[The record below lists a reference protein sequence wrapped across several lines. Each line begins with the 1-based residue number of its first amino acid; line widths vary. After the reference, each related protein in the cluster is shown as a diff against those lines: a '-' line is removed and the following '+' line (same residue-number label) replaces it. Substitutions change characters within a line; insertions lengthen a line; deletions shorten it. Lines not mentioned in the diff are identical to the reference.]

1 MNPLDKITGTIVT
14 GLVIAVVIAIGNSTA
29 SVNGAQSIVIWLHVA
44 AGVAWIGEAG
54 APRGGRGLS
63 RAGC

>member
-44 AGVAWIGEAG
+44 ADWTS
-54 APRGGRGLS
+54 LLF
-63 RAGC
+63 